1 MTHDHGLCTIYICIL
16 HIHTYLHIYT
26 LHTHTHTHTHTYTH
40 TLSLSRIFQHV
51 NSEIL
56 SLGNWVI
63 EWFILHR
70 ARAVLFPS
78 QLKMESICQVSSC
91 FGRPKSQ
98 EIPQNSAEFRG
109 VSMRWVA
116 MASTS
121 LLLFTLL
128 TVIAEGFYCRVL
140 EAELRGWSGQWT
152 EWKSTCDT

>member
-1 MTHDHGLCTIYICIL
+1 MTHDHGLCTVYINIMYIAYT
-16 HIHTYLHIYT
+16 HIFAYIYT
-26 LHTHTHTHTHTYTH
+26 LHTHTHTYTH
-40 TLSLSRIFQHV
+40 THSLSLIFQHV
-51 NSEIL
+51 NIEIL

-78 QLKMESICQVSSC
+78 QLKMESICQVSSR

-140 EAELRGWSGQWT
+140 EAEHRGWSGQWT